1 MAKQKTIYC
10 CTECG
15 NETANWAGK
24 CPSCGAWNTL
34 REIKLSTDRRNKS
47 TSFTRGEPDFF
58 PLKRISELDTDAEIR
73 FMTGIS
79 EFDRVLGGGAVA
91 GSLILVGGAP
101 GIGKSTLLLQMC
113 GSLEKDRK
121 VLYVTGE
128 ESERQLKLRAMRLG
142 VDGGET
148 YVLAETDMDNI
159 IAAISHS
166 SPDIVIIDSIQ
177 TVSDPEVGSAPG
189 SLTQI
194 KECTMRIMRTAKE
207 KGLTVFVIGHI
218 NKEGSI
224 AGPKV
229 LEHMVDCVLYF
240 EGERSTSFRILRAAK
255 NRFGSTNE
263 IGVFEMAD
271 KGLRCVENPSEVFL
285 SGRPENSPGTCVS
298 CIVEGSRPILAE
310 VQALVT
316 PTNYNA
322 ARRCNGIDYN
332 RAAMLLAVLE
342 KRGGLPVGN
351 CDAYINVI
359 GGLSLDEPAADL
371 ATVLAVASSFLDRP
385 LGTDLAAFGEV
396 GLSGEI
402 RSVSALNQ
410 RLGEISRLGF
420 KRCVIPA
427 HVRDEVKRFAGL
439 ELIPVKTVGEAMAA
453 VLGKKR
459 DRS

>member
-10 CTECG
+10 CAECG

-34 REIKLSTDRRNKS
+34 TEVKLGSDRRSRTASYSK
-47 TSFTRGEPDFF
+47 GDFKEMK
-58 PLKRISELDTDAEIR
+58 LKRISELDTAAELR

-113 GSLEKDRK
+113 GSLEKSRK

-159 IAAISHS
+159 IAAINRAE
-166 SPDIVIIDSIQ
+166 PEIVIIDSIQ
-177 TVSDPEVGSAPG
+177 TVSDSELPSAPG

-194 KECTMRIMRTAKE
+194 KECTMRIMRTAKD
-207 KGLTVFVIGHI
+207 KGLTVFVVGHI

-316 PTNYNA
+316 PANYNA

-371 ATVLAVASSFLDRP
+371 ATLLAVASSFLDRP

-427 HVRDEVKRFAGL
+427 HVRDEVKQFNGL
-439 ELIPVKTVGEAMAA
+439 ELIPVKSVGEAMAA

-459 DRS
+459 ERS

>member
-10 CTECG
+10 CSECG
-15 NETANWAGK
+15 NETANWAGR

-34 REIKLSTDRRNKS
+34 SEIKLSSDNKRRGASYVKS
-47 TSFTRGEPDFF
+47 SQLTGQ
-58 PLKRISELDTDAEIR
+58 LKRISQLDTSAEIR
-73 FMTGIS
+73 FATGIS

-91 GSLILVGGAP
+91 GSLVLVGGAP

-113 GSLEKDRK
+113 GQLEAGKT
-121 VLYVTGE
+121 VLYVSGE
-128 ESERQLKLRAMRLG
+128 ESERQLKLRAIRLG
-142 VDGGET
+142 ITGADT
-148 YVLAETDMDNI
+148 YVLSETDIDNI
-159 IAAISHS
+159 IAAIGEAE
-166 SPDIVIIDSIQ
+166 PDIVIIDSIQ
-177 TVSDPEVGSAPG
+177 TVCDGEVSSAPG
-189 SLTQI
+189 SITQI
-194 KECTMRIMRTAKE
+194 RECTMRIMRITKE
-207 KGLTVFVIGHI
+207 KGITTFVVGHI

-224 AGPKV
+224 AGPKI

-263 IGVFEMAD
+263 IGVFEMVD
-271 KGLRCVENPSEVFL
+271 NGLRCVENPSEVFL
-285 SGRPENSPGTCVS
+285 SGRPENAPGTCVS
-298 CIVEGSRPILAE
+298 CIVEGTRPILAE
-310 VQALVT
+310 VQALVA
-316 PTNYNA
+316 PTAYNA

-359 GGLSLDEPAADL
+359 GGLNLDEPAADL
-371 ATVLAVASSFLDRP
+371 ATILSVASSFLDRP
-385 LGTDLAAFGEV
+385 LGTDLAAIGEV
-396 GLSGEI
+396 GLSGEV

-427 HVRDEVKRFAGL
+427 HVRDEVKSFEKLR
-439 ELIPVKTVGEAMAA
+439 LIPVRSVGEAVVA
-453 VLGKKR
+453 VLGKKH
-459 DRS
+459 DHG

>member
-34 REIKLSTDRRNKS
+34 TEVKLNTDRRSKGASYAKNDAPVFK
-47 TSFTRGEPDFF
+47 
-58 PLKRISELDTDAEIR
+58 LKRISELDTTSEIR

-159 IAAISHS
+159 IAAINYTK
-166 SPDIVIIDSIQ
+166 PDIVIIDSIQ
-177 TVSDPEVGSAPG
+177 TVSDAEISSAPG

-194 KECTMRIMRTAKE
+194 KECTMRIMRTAKDD
-207 KGLTVFVIGHI
+207 GLTVFVVGHI

-298 CIVEGSRPILAE
+298 CIMEGSRPILAE

-316 PTNYNA
+316 PANYNA
-322 ARRCNGIDYN
+322 ARRCNGLDYN

-402 RSVSALNQ
+402 RSVNALNQ

-427 HVRDEVKRFAGL
+427 HVRDEVKQFQGL
-439 ELIPVKTVGEAMAA
+439 DLIPVKSVGEAMAS

-459 DRS
+459 ERS